1 MQATGPSVEALPTVR
16 RRKKRLWIWIYF
28 LFRPS
33 YHFALFSL
41 FLCLLSISVIP
52 FSPFY
57 PFSLFHSSFYCLD
70 PRWFC
75 HHLKVGPTGC
85 QRCRPQSFK
94 KWLIVYSNICNF
106 KPLRLVFFGKR
117 HLITTMM
124 PFNESGNYSRERFWS
139 AKKIRL
145 DAVEEMSSRLKT
157 TDWCGRWYTSGLIWS
172 QRHALSNEP
181 SDLKW
186 QSQVAGC
193 QNQTYE
199 RNKIKKTTVVCW
211 YLPKCSKKTLTIY
224 HKVSWKIDKFLHE
237 PSEGWRPRTVE
248 TFSLSCPV
256 EFCELTS
263 SVSLLPHLIDNPT
276 PVTQCAANYTRCIK
290 GKITAMINGIPDL
303 VFFLHY
309 SNVEWLPSLPPIEEG
324 RYLHGGKNNWCWQFS
339 GQNSFIFSCWY
350 WNKQQKCKRDSVTP
364 NVSNTEAWSEA
375 SHLEVL
381 RLQLSLKAPP

>member
-1 MQATGPSVEALPTVR
+1 MHLHTHTHTYTVHTSAGVHLNTERSIRLFNLSSPSREKAGFFFSFWLPHHVSTLSRILSSFPPSSPAPLWDQIKGSGLIRCGLGSGCVSMQATGPSVEALPTVR

-106 KPLRLVFFGKR
+106 KPLTLVFFGKR

-139 AKKIRL
+139 AKKIRF

-157 TDWCGRWYTSGLIWS
+157 TDWCGRWDTSGLIWS

-181 SDLKW
+181 SD
-186 QSQVAGC
+186 
-193 QNQTYE
+193 
-199 RNKIKKTTVVCW
+199 
-211 YLPKCSKKTLTIY
+211 
-224 HKVSWKIDKFLHE
+224 
-237 PSEGWRPRTVE
+237 
-248 TFSLSCPV
+248 
-256 EFCELTS
+256 
-263 SVSLLPHLIDNPT
+263 
-276 PVTQCAANYTRCIK
+276 
-290 GKITAMINGIPDL
+290 
-303 VFFLHY
+303 
-309 SNVEWLPSLPPIEEG
+309 
-324 RYLHGGKNNWCWQFS
+324 
-339 GQNSFIFSCWY
+339 
-350 WNKQQKCKRDSVTP
+350 
-364 NVSNTEAWSEA
+364 
-375 SHLEVL
+375 
-381 RLQLSLKAPP
+381 